1 MKAKPHSCVFY
12 CVFEAV
18 AQWLV
23 SHFCCIVGNWVMGES
38 SDSVSIDIEM
48 IPLGGKVRNLGWY
61 QHTQQKTIH
70 FFFFWVFFFF
80 WMQFMCVYSC
90 VSLWVVL
97 FMGLFFGW
105 WNLAGMCG
113 EDKQRF
119 NICFCLWGS
128 GKACFDNIPRCC
140 SQLYAS
146 FLVYV
151 LQIGAYLPVFWDSF
165 GGFLWFNPYMLT
177 MNVYFFFFVI
187 FPFKFQKNAHLCV
200 VEDGFNGFCA
210 SIPLCWKWMF
220 FCISGCFVFKNL
232 W

>member
-1 MKAKPHSCVFY
+1 
-12 CVFEAV
+12 
-18 AQWLV
+18 
-23 SHFCCIVGNWVMGES
+23 
-38 SDSVSIDIEM
+38 
-48 IPLGGKVRNLGWY
+48 
-61 QHTQQKTIH
+61 
-70 FFFFWVFFFF
+70 
-80 WMQFMCVYSC
+80 
-90 VSLWVVL
+90 
-97 FMGLFFGW
+97 
-105 WNLAGMCG
+105 MCG

-151 LQIGAYLPVFWDSF
+151 LQIGAYLPVFGDSF

-210 SIPLCWKWMF
+210 SIPLC
-220 FCISGCFVFKNL
+220 
-232 W
+232 